1 MATITMGTTAQ
12 TSLTALAFS
21 HVAADADMATLN
33 ALIKVDIPVAGALG
47 EGPVG
52 STFVTQAFAKNG
64 FLYVPRRG
72 VLKVFQG
79 DFVAVDPATGW
90 PILVSGAA
98 GAANPQW
105 VHS

>member
-1 MATITMGTTAQ
+1 MGTTANN
-12 TSLTALAFS
+12 SLTALAFS
-21 HVAADADMATLN
+21 HVALDADMASIN
-33 ALIKVDIPVAGALG
+33 ALIKVDIPVSGSAG
-47 EGPVG
+47 EGLVG
-52 STFVTQAFAKNG
+52 GTFVTQAFAKNG

-79 DFVAVDPATGW
+79 DFVAVDTQTGW

-98 GAANPQW
+98 GAANPSW